1 MGKRGT
7 ATGRKQIQPSAK
19 DFLKAELTEA
29 AVYGERE
36 HPVPGVVQPRLDSA
50 GWWWGGGTCRA
61 LLALAPMSM
70 MPGLYP
76 YRGKWSLLAL

>member
-1 MGKRGT
+1 MGRRGT
-7 ATGRKQIQPSAK
+7 ATGRKQIQPGRK

-29 AVYGERE
+29 AVNGERE
-36 HPVPGVVQPRLDSA
+36 HPVTGVVQPRLDSPQ
-50 GWWWGGGTCRA
+50 GGTCRA
-61 LLALAPMSM
+61 LLALAPMGM